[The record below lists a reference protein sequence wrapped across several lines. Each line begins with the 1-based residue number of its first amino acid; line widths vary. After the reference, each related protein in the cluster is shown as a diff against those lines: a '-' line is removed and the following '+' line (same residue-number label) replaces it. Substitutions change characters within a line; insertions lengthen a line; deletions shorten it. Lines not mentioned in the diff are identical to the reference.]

1 MKDFLSQA
9 NLRFLLRLSKNP
21 ESMILRLIT
30 I

>member
-9 NLRFLLRLSKNP
+9 NLRYLLRLSENP
-21 ESMILRLIT
+21 KSMILRLIT